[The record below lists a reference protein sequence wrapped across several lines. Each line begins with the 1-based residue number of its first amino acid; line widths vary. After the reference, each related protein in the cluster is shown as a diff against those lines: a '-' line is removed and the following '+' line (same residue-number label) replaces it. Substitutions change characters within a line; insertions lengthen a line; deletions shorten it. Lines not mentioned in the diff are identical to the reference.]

1 MVIDSSAILAVLLGE
16 PESDRL
22 LQVMAAAPAGHR
34 FISAPTLV
42 ETRISVFRKL
52 GREGL
57 DLLAQ
62 FLLRFAIAA
71 EHFSEEHVSF
81 AEKAYIDFRSSPA
94 KLNFGDCLC
103 YALVKS
109 RNDSLL
115 CKGNDFK
122 HTDLRLVQ
130 Y

>member
-16 PESDRL
+16 PESDRIL
-22 LQVMAAAPAGHR
+22 RAMASAPAGHR
-34 FISAPTLV
+34 YMGAPTLA

-62 FLLRFAIAA
+62 FLYRFAVSV
-71 EHFSEEHVSF
+71 EHFSEEHIAL
-81 AEKAYIDFRSSPA
+81 AEEAYIRFHALPA

-103 YALVKS
+103 YALAKS

-122 HTDLRLVQ
+122 HTDLQLVE